1 MRAEEIRRGANMSG
15 HVTIS
20 RQMQQRMTPFILFV
34 WVLTCA
40 IWSTVWLFIKLG
52 VRDVPP
58 AAFAVYRMAIALA
71 VVVPVIVLRRTPWP
85 RGRSEWSLVLGTGFV
100 LLGVNYAL
108 LNWGIQYISSGLTA
122 VLQAMTP
129 VFGFVF
135 AHLLLR
141 DERMS
146 AWKGLALALG
156 VGGVGIIFWDQMAAG
171 GGRPVFGSLAVIG
184 SAVCVS
190 VAYVV
195 MKRQGTQLHPSVI
208 TSGQLVSAVIPL
220 AIYSAI
226 VEGPPLSLPWT
237 RTAILSGVYLA
248 LLGSVA
254 GAWLNY
260 WLLKRIGATKL
271 LSMGLIEPL
280 IAVVLGAFF
289 LDERLTLR
297 TGIGGI
303 CILIAVSVVLDLR
316 KPPARGPANREP
328 ANRDAIA

>member
-1 MRAEEIRRGANMSG
+1 
-15 HVTIS
+15 
-20 RQMQQRMTPFILFV
+20 MTPFILFV

-71 VVVPVIVLRRTPWP
+71 VVVPVVLLRRTPWP
-85 RGRSEWSLVLGTGFV
+85 RGRSEWGLVLSTGFV

-135 AHLLLR
+135 AHLLLH

-146 AWKGLALALG
+146 GWKGLALALG
-156 VGGVGIIFWDQMAAG
+156 VAGVGTIFWDQMAAG
-171 GGRPVFGSLAVIG
+171 GDRSVLGSIAVTG
-184 SAVCVS
+184 SAACVAA
-190 VAYVV
+190 AYVA
-195 MKRQGTQLHPSVI
+195 MKRRGAGLDPSVI
-208 TSGQLVSAVIPL
+208 LAGQLLAGAVPL
-220 AIYSAI
+220 ALYSRI
-226 VEGPPLSLPWT
+226 VEGDPSVFQWS
-237 RTAILSGVYLA
+237 RTALLSGAYLA

-254 GAWLNY
+254 GGWLNY
-260 WLLKRIGATKL
+260 WLLKRIGATRL

-280 IAVVLGAFF
+280 VAILLGAIF
-289 LDERLTLR
+289 LGETLTVR
-297 TGIGGI
+297 TMVGGA
-303 CILIAVSVVLDLR
+303 CILIAVAAVLDVLA
-316 KPPARGPANREP
+316 PPGRAAPVPVRAPGSS
-328 ANRDAIA
+328 

>member
-1 MRAEEIRRGANMSG
+1 MAG

-71 VVVPVIVLRRTPWP
+71 VLVPVIVLRRTPWP
-85 RGRSEWSLVLGTGFV
+85 RGRSEWVVILSTGFI

-108 LNWGIQYISSGLTA
+108 LNWGIQFISSGLTA

-135 AHLLLR
+135 AHALLH

-146 AWKGLALALG
+146 RVERTGAGAWGRRRRDHLLG
-156 VGGVGIIFWDQMAAG
+156 SDGRRR
-171 GGRPVFGSLAVIG
+171 GRPILGSVAVTA
-184 SAVCVS
+184 SAACVA

-195 MKRQGTQLHPSVI
+195 MKRRGASLDPSVI
-208 TSGQLVSAVIPL
+208 LTGQLLAGAVPL
-220 AIYSAI
+220 AVYSRI
-226 VEGPPLSLPWT
+226 VEGT
-237 RTAILSGVYLA
+237 IRRLA
-248 LLGSVA
+248 VDPDRASLGSVSRPA
-254 GAWLNY
+254 GFGGRWVAQ
-260 WLLKRIGATKL
+260 LLAAETDRRDQ
-271 LSMGLIEPL
+271 
-280 IAVVLGAFF
+280 AFEHGT
-289 LDERLTLR
+289 DR
-297 TGIGGI
+297 TP
-303 CILIAVSVVLDLR
+303 D
-316 KPPARGPANREP
+316 RGTPRSGCSS
-328 ANRDAIA
+328 RSR

>member
-1 MRAEEIRRGANMSG
+1 VPLA
-15 HVTIS
+15 
-20 RQMQQRMTPFILFV
+20 PFTLFV

-58 AAFAVYRMAIALA
+58 VAFAVFRMSVAL
-71 VVVPVIVLRRTPWP
+71 VVLIPATLIRGTPLPRT
-85 RGRSEWSLVLGTGFV
+85 RGEWLLIFSTGFV

-108 LNWGIQYISSGLTA
+108 LNWGIQFISSGLTA
-122 VLQAMTP
+122 VLQATTP
-129 VFGFVF
+129 AFGFVF

-141 DERMS
+141 DEKMT
-146 AWKGLALALG
+146 AWKGLALAVG
-156 VGGVGIIFWDQMAAG
+156 VAGVGIIFRDQLGAPQSRALAGSIAVTAGAA
-171 GGRPVFGSLAVIG
+171 
-184 SAVCVS
+184 CVAI
-190 VAYVV
+190 AYVV
-195 MKRQGTQLHPSVI
+195 MKRQGTGLHPSVI

-220 AIYSAI
+220 ALYSAI

-280 IAVVLGAFF
+280 IAVLLGAVI
-289 LDERLTLR
+289 LDERLTAK
-297 TGIGGI
+297 TAIGGLL
-303 CILIAVSVVLDLR
+303 ILVSVGVVLDLTGSDR
-316 KPPARGPANREP
+316 RSGGSR
-328 ANRDAIA
+328 

>member
-1 MRAEEIRRGANMSG
+1 M
-15 HVTIS
+15 
-20 RQMQQRMTPFILFV
+20 FV

-58 AAFAVYRMAIALA
+58 VAFAVFRMSVALA
-71 VVVPVIVLRRTPWP
+71 VLIPATLIRGTPLPRT
-85 RGRSEWSLVLGTGFV
+85 RAEWLLIASTGFV

-108 LNWGIQYISSGLTA
+108 LNWGIQFISSGLTA
-122 VLQAMTP
+122 VLQATTP

-141 DERMS
+141 DEKMTV
-146 AWKGLALALG
+146 WKGLALAVG
-156 VGGVGIIFWDQMAAG
+156 VVGVGIIFRDQLGAPQSRALAGSIAVTAGAA
-171 GGRPVFGSLAVIG
+171 
-184 SAVCVS
+184 CVAI
-190 VAYVV
+190 AYVV

>member
-1 MRAEEIRRGANMSG
+1 M
-15 HVTIS
+15 
-20 RQMQQRMTPFILFV
+20 
-34 WVLTCA
+34 LTCA

-58 AAFAVYRMAIALA
+58 VAFAVFRMSVALVVLIPLTLVRGTPLPRTRAEWLLIA
-71 VVVPVIVLRRTPWP
+71 
-85 RGRSEWSLVLGTGFV
+85 STGFV

-108 LNWGIQYISSGLTA
+108 LNWGIQFISSGLTA
-122 VLQAMTP
+122 VLQATTP

-141 DERMS
+141 DEKMT
-146 AWKGLALALG
+146 AWKGLALAVG
-156 VGGVGIIFWDQMAAG
+156 VVGVGIILRDQLGAPQSRALAGSIAVTAGAA
-171 GGRPVFGSLAVIG
+171 
-184 SAVCVS
+184 CVAI
-190 VAYVV
+190 AYVV
-195 MKRQGTQLHPSVI
+195 MKRQGTALHPSVI

-220 AIYSAI
+220 TIYSAI
-226 VEGPPLSLPWT
+226 VEGPLMSLPWT

-280 IAVVLGAFF
+280 VAVLLGAVF
-289 LDERLTLR
+289 LDERLTLN
-297 TGIGGI
+297 TALGGV
-303 CILIAVSVVLDLR
+303 CILVAVGVVLDLAGSGR
-316 KPPARGPANREP
+316 RPAESAQ
-328 ANRDAIA
+328 

>member
-1 MRAEEIRRGANMSG
+1 MA
-15 HVTIS
+15 
-20 RQMQQRMTPFILFV
+20 PFTLLV
-34 WVLTCA
+34 WLLTCA

-58 AAFAVYRMAIALA
+58 VAFAVFRMIVALA
-71 VVVPVIVLRRTPWP
+71 VLLPATLLRRTPLP
-85 RGRSEWSLVLGTGFV
+85 RQRSEWLLIAGTGV
-100 LLGVNYAL
+100 ILLGVNYAL
-108 LNWGIQYISSGLTA
+108 LNWGIQFISSGLTA

-135 AHLLLR
+135 AHLLLH
-141 DERMS
+141 DERMTR
-146 AWKGLALALG
+146 WKGFALALG
-156 VGGVGIIFWDQMAAG
+156 VLGVGIIFHDQLEARDGRALHGSIAVTGGAA
-171 GGRPVFGSLAVIG
+171 
-184 SAVCVS
+184 CVAI
-190 VAYVV
+190 AYVL
-195 MKRQGTQLHPSVI
+195 MKRRGAKLHPSVI

-226 VEGPPLSLPWT
+226 AEGSFFSLPWT

-280 IAVVLGAFF
+280 IAVLLGAVF
-289 LDERLTLR
+289 LHERLTMK
-297 TGIGGI
+297 TVAGGV
-303 CILIAVSVVLDLR
+303 CILVAVGVVLDLR
-316 KPPARGPANREP
+316 SSRSGTAA
-328 ANRDAIA
+328 